1 MLYNEL
7 PKATTLNIQYL
18 IIQKSNTTLDNN
30 NNGLGDNKCV
40 VI

>member
-7 PKATTLNIQYL
+7 PKATTLNLQYL
-18 IIQKSNTTLDNN
+18 IMQKSNTTLDNK
-30 NNGLGDNKCV
+30 NGLGDNKCV

>member
-7 PKATTLNIQYL
+7 PKATTLNLQYL
-18 IIQKSNTTLDNN
+18 IIQKLNTTLDNK
-30 NNGLGDNKCV
+30 NGLGDNKCV